1 MKSFESELHA
11 LTLRVSICN
20 GWTRI
25 KWRASKGSFLG
36 LGGHSTRKHVSI
48 LSKVVGWRCCRR
60 EGEARELWG
69 VIAVKVSHHSMST
82 PNDASGFSSNN
93 NSFKNNFS
101 LLNICSRV
109 IFVATNYNVWMQ
121 NIKMALRFE
130 EKEYVLEKELL
141 KIDETKDIAAKIVDY
156 RKHYNDAT
164 KVACIMVTT
173 MTPEL

>member
-1 MKSFESELHA
+1 MYYFYDILGFLGTRGGSMKSFESELHA

-69 VIAVKVSHHSMST
+69 VIAVKVSHHSVSHVL
-82 PNDASGFSSNN
+82 SWI
-93 NSFKNNFS
+93 
-101 LLNICSRV
+101 L
-109 IFVATNYNVWMQ
+109 
-121 NIKMALRFE
+121 
-130 EKEYVLEKELL
+130 YVVPIPRLP
-141 KIDETKDIAAKIVDY
+141 
-156 RKHYNDAT
+156 
-164 KVACIMVTT
+164 M
-173 MTPEL
+173 